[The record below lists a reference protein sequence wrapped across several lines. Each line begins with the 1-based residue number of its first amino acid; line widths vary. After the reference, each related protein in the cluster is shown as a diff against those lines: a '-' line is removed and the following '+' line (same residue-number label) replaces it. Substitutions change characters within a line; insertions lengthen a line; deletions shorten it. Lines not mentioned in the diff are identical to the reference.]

1 MPVVIVNH
9 YLETEA
15 VSEPLSISPPGSFN
29 SVRLDIRSVKYVRV
43 PDRAIA
49 EAAAAVQLQSND
61 RRSAPPTRA
70 TEAPARLRLEP
81 GGRDE
86 HLVPNNLCLAVLSTA
101 TTTQRRQQQRRLQPA
116 STAKTQRHSRRS
128 ATTRSRQQSPMPRT
142 AASTRQH
149 DDATPTPRRPGEA
162 TKRQP

>member
-15 VSEPLSISPPGSFN
+15 VSEPLSISPHGSFN

-49 EAAAAVQLQSND
+49 EAAAAVQLQSNV
-61 RRSAPPTRA
+61 RATALPIGA
-70 TEAPARLRLEP
+70 TEAPAADLTGT
-81 GGRDE
+81 GGRDA
-86 HLVPNNLCLAVLSTA
+86 HLVPSNLCLAVLSTA

-116 STAKTQRHSRRS
+116 STAKTQRSSRRPS
-128 ATTRSRQQSPMPRT
+128 TTRSRQQSPMPRT
-142 AASTRQH
+142 AAATRQH

-162 TKRQP
+162 TKLQP

>member
-1 MPVVIVNH
+1 MSVVIVNH

-15 VSEPLSISPPGSFN
+15 VSEPLSISPHGSFN
-29 SVRLDIRSVKYVRV
+29 SVRLDIGSVKYVRV

-49 EAAAAVQLQSND
+49 EADTPVQLQATFA
-61 RRSAPPTRA
+61 RTARPTRA

-116 STAKTQRHSRRS
+116 STAKKQRSTRRLV
-128 ATTRSRQQSPMPRT
+128 TTRSRQQSPMPRT

-162 TKRQP
+162 TKRPP